1 MEALDTNILIRL
13 ATRDD
18 KRQFAKANNLVRTRF
33 SSSSPAWISIIVLVE
48 YVGVLSSLYGYTRD
62 QVAFSVSQLLN
73 ADLFQVEDHPL
84 VVTAL
89 SDFNS
94 SKADLSDCLILA
106 RNQSRAISP
115 THTLDRRAAKLEG
128 FQLL

>member
-18 KRQFAKANNLVRTRF
+18 KRQFAKANELVRTRF

-48 YVGVLSSLYGYTRD
+48 YIWVLGSLYGYSRD
-62 QVAFSVSQLLN
+62 EIAFSVNRLLN
-73 ADLFQVEDHPL
+73 ADSFQVEDHPL
-84 VVTAL
+84 VVAAL
-89 SDFNS
+89 SDFNG
-94 SKADLSDCLILA
+94 SKADFSDCLILA
-106 RNQSRAISP
+106 RNQSRSIAP
-115 THTLDRRAAKLEG
+115 THTLDRKAAKLEG